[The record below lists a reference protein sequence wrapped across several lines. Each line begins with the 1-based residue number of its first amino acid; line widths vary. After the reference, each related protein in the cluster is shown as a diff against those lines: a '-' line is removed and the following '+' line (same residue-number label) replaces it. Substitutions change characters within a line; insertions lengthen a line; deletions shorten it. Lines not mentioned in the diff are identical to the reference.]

1 MALGITHGRSPQHAG
16 HLLGA
21 PTWQQW
27 EGWRKPEQE
36 ALPSLR
42 SPSLA
47 AQTAPP
53 PRHRSWV
60 GGSRVKVQV
69 EGVEDSA
76 SGFMANVTV
85 CVCTLIRLNIS
96 RTSSRALGTPVCWDL
111 PAFA

>member
-1 MALGITHGRSPQHAG
+1 MAPGIAHGRSPQRAR

-36 ALPSLR
+36 ALLRLR

-47 AQTAPP
+47 ARTAPRP
-53 PRHRSWV
+53 QILGW

-96 RTSSRALGTPVCWDL
+96 RTSSRALGPPVCWDL